1 MGLFGS
7 KENCSI
13 CSQAV
18 KGSKL
23 KVSDGV
29 ICSACIDKCAQDVQN
44 KELLLQIGNCSV
56 SDFKKHIEFMETEN
70 KKCLQVFKA
79 SSGSNDYIKVDFEN
93 KLFYLPLKGK
103 RDPFVYS
110 FSDLINYELVEDDT
124 TISKGGLGS
133 AVVGG
138 AIFGAAGM
146 ITGGI
151 LGKKSK
157 DIVKSMYITLS
168 LNDPLL
174 SYRKIELISTDTK
187 KSGMIY
193 NLCKKAGENTVAL
206 LDRICGSV
214 ETPVQPQTNIS
225 AADEIKK
232 FKELLDS
239 GIITEEEFNAK
250 KKQLLGL

>member
-13 CSQAV
+13 CSQVV

-23 KVSDGV
+23 KVSDGI
-29 ICSACIDKCAQDVQN
+29 ICSDCIDKCAQDIQN
-44 KELLLQIGNCSV
+44 KDLLLQLGNCSI
-56 SDFKKHIEFMETEN
+56 SEFRNHIEFMQTEN
-70 KKCLQVFKA
+70 KKRLQIFNI
-79 SSGSNDYIKVDFEN
+79 SSGSNDYIKIDFEN

-110 FSDLINYELVEDDT
+110 FSDLINYELVEDGT

-151 LGKKSK
+151 LGKKTK

-174 SYRKIELISTDTK
+174 SFRKIEIISTDTK
-187 KSGMIY
+187 KNSMVY
-193 NLCKKAGENTVAL
+193 NICKKAGENTIAL
-206 LDRICGSV
+206 LDRICSSV
-214 ETPVQPQTNIS
+214 DTCAHTEINIS
-225 AADEIKK
+225 TADEIKK